1 MGMKVD
7 QGGCRV
13 GLYIQPASK
22 GIYAI
27 VAQKKLI
34 HLILDQSVKNTHV

>member
-1 MGMKVD
+1 MGIKVD

-27 VAQKKLI
+27 VAQKKI
-34 HLILDQSVKNTHV
+34 NPFNFGPKR